1 MSVGRGLPAGTLTF
15 LFTDIEGSTKLQ
27 NELGTDRYQDV
38 LEVHTRI
45 LRDAFKDGGFEVR
58 VEGDALFVVFPVAAK
73 AVRATAAAQRALAAA
88 TFPHGATVRVRMGMH
103 TGEGRPA
110 SIDAGADYVGLDVNR
125 AARVAAA
132 GHGGQVLITQATA
145 TLARA
150 DLADGLS
157 LRDLGEFRLK
167 DLANPERIYQLVIG
181 GVVSNFPPIRSLDQ
195 TPTFLPQ
202 QPSTFVGRER
212 EIAEGQRLLAGTRLM
227 TLTGPGGTGKTRL
240 SLRIAEESAHDFTDG
255 TFFVPLAPITDPEL
269 VPSTIAHT
277 LGVQVGG
284 SEMPLTRVLDHVRGK
299 RMLLVLDN
307 FEQILSAA
315 PIVGELLG
323 ASPVLKVITSSRAP
337 LRISG
342 EQEYPVPP
350 LELPNP
356 ERLPAL
362 EVLAQSDAVRLFI
375 ERAKAVRP
383 DFRVTAENAAAV
395 AEIVYRLD
403 GLPLAIELAA
413 ARVKVLTPQSMLP
426 KLRQGLD
433 MLASTARDLPERQ
446 RTLNGAIAWSWDLL
460 GATERKLFSRV
471 AVFVAGA
478 MLRQI
483 EEVSGE
489 SEVLDVLS
497 ALVEQSLVRQSE
509 VEGEPRFRMLVTIRE
524 YALGRLAE
532 SGEAEEISRR
542 HAAAYLALAEE
553 ARPHFGSDD
562 QKRWLDEL
570 ELEHDNMRA
579 ALEWTILRGHAD
591 EAQRLVF
598 ALWRFWQRRGHL
610 PEGAQWCERAL
621 ALPAEN
627 VSPLVRM
634 RALEAAGGL
643 VYWRAQFDRATDFY
657 TKALE
662 IAERLGDPRE
672 EANAA
677 YNLAFAVGLP
687 MKEVSRAVEL
697 LRGARDKWKRL
708 GDRAGV
714 ARASWALGSQLQIG
728 PRGTID
734 PATLEEALASSEEAL
749 ATQRTLG
756 NRFDLAY
763 AQHLN
768 GCILYKL
775 GRFEESHRVLLE
787 SLTLFLEDHDISG
800 LVLIA
805 SDLAELSA
813 AEGDDERRAV
823 LTGIADTFARRS
835 GTGLLDNFEEQ
846 EDRWLPRSVPAE
858 LRSALERGLAMK
870 EPEAIAYMQDREI
883 SRD

>member
-460 GATERKLFSRV
+460 GETERKLFSRV

-478 MLRQI
+478 MLPQI
-483 EEVSGE
+483 EAVSEE

-591 EAQRLVF
+591 EALRLVF

-775 GRFEESHRVLLE
+775 GRFEESRRVLLE

>member
-1 MSVGRGLPAGTLTF
+1 MSAGRGLPAGTLTF

-27 NELGTDRYQDV
+27 TELGTDRYQDV
-38 LEVHTRI
+38 LETHTRI
-45 LRDAFKDGGFEVR
+45 LRDAFKDGGVEVR
-58 VEGDALFVVFPVAAK
+58 VEGDALFVVFPVAAN
-73 AVRATAAAQRALAAA
+73 AVRAAAAAQRALATA

-110 SIDAGADYVGLDVNR
+110 TAEAGADYVGIDVNR

-132 GHGGQVLITQATA
+132 GHGGQVLLTAATA

-150 DLADGLS
+150 DLGEGVS

-167 DLANPERIYQLVIG
+167 DLARPERIYQLVISG
-181 GVVSNFPPIRSLDQ
+181 CVADFPPIRSLDQ
-195 TPTFLPQ
+195 TPTFLPS

-240 SLRIAEESAHDFTDG
+240 SLRIAEESAHDFADG

-284 SEMPLTRVLDHVRGK
+284 SEMPLSRVLDHVRGK
-299 RMLLVLDN
+299 RILLVLDN
-307 FEQILSAA
+307 FEQILPAA

-342 EQEYPVPP
+342 EQEFPVPP
-350 LELPNP
+350 LELPDP

-362 EVLAQSDAVRLFI
+362 EVLAQSDAVRLFV
-375 ERAKAVRP
+375 ERAMGVRP

-413 ARVKVLTPQSMLP
+413 ARVKVLTPQAMLP

-460 GATERKLFSRV
+460 NDNEKGLFGRL
-471 AVFVAGA
+471 AVFVGGA
-478 MLRQI
+478 MLPQV

-489 SEVLDVLS
+489 DDVLDVLS

-509 VEGEPRFRMLVTIRE
+509 IEGEPRFRMLVTIRE
-524 YALGRLAE
+524 YALLRLAE
-532 SGEAEEISRR
+532 SGDAEEVSRR
-542 HAAAYLALAEE
+542 HAAAYLKLAEE
-553 ARPHFGSDD
+553 ARPHFGSGD
-562 QKRWLDEL
+562 QKRWLDL
-570 ELEHDNMRA
+570 IDLEHDNMRA
-579 ALEWTILRGHAD
+579 ALEWTISRGHAAD
-591 EAQRLVF
+591 ASRLVF
-598 ALWRFWQRRGHL
+598 ALWRYWQRRGHL
-610 PEGAQWCERAL
+610 VEGVNWCDRVL
-621 ALPAEN
+621 SLPAGE
-627 VSPLVRM
+627 VPPLVRM
-634 RALEAAGGL
+634 RAVEAAGGL
-643 VYWRAQFDRATDFY
+643 VYWRADFDRATALY
-657 TKALE
+657 SKQLE
-662 IAERLGDPRE
+662 IAERIGDPAE

-677 YNLAFAVGLP
+677 YNLAFPLGLP
-687 MKEVSRAVEL
+687 LKDAGRAVEL
-697 LRGARDKWKRL
+697 LRGAREKWKRL

-734 PATLEEALASSEEAL
+734 PAKLEEALASSEEAL

-775 GRFEESHRVLLE
+775 GRFEESRRVLLE
-787 SLTLFLEDHDISG
+787 GLTLFLEDHDISG

-805 SDLAELSA
+805 SDLAELAA

-823 LTGIADTFARRS
+823 LTGIADTFARRA
-835 GTGLLDNFEEQ
+835 GTGLLNNFEEQ
-846 EDRWLPRSVPAE
+846 EDRWLPRNVPAA

-870 EPEAIAYMQDREI
+870 EAEAIAYMQDREI